1 MGTIKN
7 LQADAFERLC
17 QRLLREAGFIQVEIT
32 GRSGDGGIDG
42 RGVVKL
48 HRFLHDKLGHTTDLP
63 VRMTGA
69 EEALPKL
76 CELLNNLQDEIERAG
91 HRPGFFSYTAR
102 YIRRQ
107 AR

>member
-1 MGTIKN
+1 
-7 LQADAFERLC
+7 
-17 QRLLREAGFIQVEIT
+17 
-32 GRSGDGGIDG
+32 
-42 RGVVKL
+42 
-48 HRFLHDKLGHTTDLP
+48 
-63 VRMTGA
+63 MTGT

-107 AR
+107 ARAR

>member
-1 MGTIKN
+1 MKTSMTTTR
-7 LQADAFERLC
+7 LERVAI
-17 QRLLREAGFIQVEIT
+17 RM
-32 GRSGDGGIDG
+32 
-42 RGVVKL
+42 
-48 HRFLHDKLGHTTDLP
+48 HRFLHDNLGSTDDWTI
-63 VRMTGA
+63 RFAGT

-76 CELLNNLQDEIERAG
+76 CMLLNNLQDEIERAG